1 MSTPTRHGTREQTG
15 SALDMNTFFPRES
28 RHETSPWILFSFAFW
43 ESGVFFWF
51 LRYGVWVMMDSWG
64 LMPRG
69 ARIDSK

>member
-43 ESGVFFWF
+43 ESGVFLVSPLWCM
-51 LRYGVWVMMDSWG
+51 GHDG
-64 LMPRG
+64 
-69 ARIDSK
+69 